1 MILDTLNDVNILILH
16 TQLFDNDKIYLK
28 TKFIN
33 VNIKLFE
40 FWKGGYSKYI
50 IFILCH
56 EINGKIIK
64 IYTYNIFH
72 FIKGHMTQ
80 KIIFSILFD
89 LVIK

>member
-40 FWKGGYSKYI
+40 F
-50 IFILCH
+50 
-56 EINGKIIK
+56 
-64 IYTYNIFH
+64 
-72 FIKGHMTQ
+72 
-80 KIIFSILFD
+80 
-89 LVIK
+89 